1 MIVKALLCNK
11 LIYAKLCAHTTS
23 NQGETV
29 PVTCG
34 QLFAL
39 PCVGPPP
46 LISVPQQIMNP
57 FYLKKLTGN
66 IWVCQGCRG
75 SLWLADGR
83 IPDPPYSFVVARL
96 EKRPFRDQ
104 SGTLKTPSRPAAVHY
119 HARLPCVHA
128 GDSSFVPT
136 ALLVPTDVAVMLSSE
151 HLQLLQLE
159 RGLQIPKYSAY

>member
-1 MIVKALLCNK
+1 M
-11 LIYAKLCAHTTS
+11 TR
-23 NQGETV
+23 
-29 PVTCG
+29 G

-39 PCVGPPP
+39 PRVGTPP
-46 LISVPQQIMNP
+46 LISVPQQNMNP

-66 IWVCQGCRG
+66 IRVCQGCRG

-83 IPDPPYSFVVARL
+83 IPDPPYGFAVACL
-96 EKRPFRDQ
+96 KKRPFHDQ

-119 HARLPCVHA
+119 HVRLPCVCA
-128 GDSSFVPT
+128 GDPGFVPT

-159 RGLQIPKYSAY
+159 FGLQMPKYSAH